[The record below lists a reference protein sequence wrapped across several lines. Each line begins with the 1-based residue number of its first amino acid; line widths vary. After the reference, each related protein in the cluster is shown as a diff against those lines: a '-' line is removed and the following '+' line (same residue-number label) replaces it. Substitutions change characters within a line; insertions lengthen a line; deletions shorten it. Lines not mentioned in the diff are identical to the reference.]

1 VPYTI
6 LEANS
11 RRRAKTGCEKLWI
24 SIEVKASS
32 TTKFGAEKKTEGR
45 ADRETEEVQDA
56 GMKTPRFVAWE

>member
-32 TTKFGAEKKTEGR
+32 TTKFGAEKKQKDGLIVR
-45 ADRETEEVQDA
+45 QKKYKMRE
-56 GMKTPRFVAWE
+56 